1 MMQQASVC
9 DGLSF
14 DPFTSHEDRVALP
27 EVDIRRAKVADA
39 LVVASAMALGHDKA
53 ATSASRKKIPD
64 FKRTLNGGE
73 NPAIVAGQNQ
83 ASLVVGVELSM

>member
-1 MMQQASVC
+1 MMQQAFVC

-39 LVVASAMALGHDKA
+39 FVVAPAMALGHDKA
-53 ATSASRKKIPD
+53 ATSASRKKL
-64 FKRTLNGGE
+64 RT
-73 NPAIVAGQNQ
+73 
-83 ASLVVGVELSM
+83 ASVLSMAA

>member
-9 DGLSF
+9 GLSF

-53 ATSASRKKIPD
+53 ATSASRKKL
-64 FKRTLNGGE
+64 RTASVLSGIYLVTVRTE
-73 NPAIVAGQNQ
+73 TVATP
-83 ASLVVGVELSM
+83 L